1 MFSPSKMWN
10 GFKSYVYK
18 HYGENPGSMLVHTGV
33 IGWILS
39 AAAQIYAVAFN
50 DKISKEQK
58 VFLIPQE
65 IGDAVVNIASFYT
78 LTSGIKYI
86 GSKLAKTAKL
96 RTTAITNLLKKDG
109 YILEKGQ
116 KRVDGKVYAGDWNFN
131 ITNLDN
137 YDADIASKF
146 KPFKNGVEVIAGL
159 TGSILSSNLVTP
171 LVRNQYAAK
180 KQKEV
185 LANIDKN
192 KTPDESG
199 KLKYPSDISMNAYM
213 KLASVKYSSGSL
225 KI

>member
-1 MFSPSKMWN
+1 MLSPSKMWN
-10 GFKSYVYK
+10 GFKSYIYK
-18 HYGENPGSMLVHTGV
+18 NYGENPGSMLVHTGV

-96 RTTAITNLLKKDG
+96 RTSAITDILKKDG
-109 YILEKGQ
+109 HILEKGQ

-137 YDADIASKF
+137 YGTDIASKF

-192 KTPDESG
+192 KTTDESS

-213 KLASVKYSSGSL
+213 KLASVKFSSGSL